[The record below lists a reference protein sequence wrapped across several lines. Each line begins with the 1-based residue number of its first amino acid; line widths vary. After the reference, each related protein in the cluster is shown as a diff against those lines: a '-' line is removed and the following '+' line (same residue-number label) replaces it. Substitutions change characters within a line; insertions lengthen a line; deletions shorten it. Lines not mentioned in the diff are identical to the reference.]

1 MPWKTVLR
9 PEDTRSSGPAGY
21 GMSSGRC
28 LGFSTTLWAHGGT
41 SRGPLLAM
49 GSYWLPSLV
58 AITLSSVALWWQ
70 HSPGDLSSPLPYSR
84 PGSTAGPTSHSFR
97 AAQALINHLAACTRP
112 LPVGPLS
119 DCLHHMAFNASGPCP
134 SPSLPGPASL
144 TPLIL
149 TCHSLL
155 FLIRAPPK
163 RPAPLFNHTPSH
175 PCGVYRLMFIIRLP
189 NTTLS
194 PFLINPPLIPLPS
207 HNGKAAVLEP
217 SRYENTSGPP

>member
-41 SRGPLLAM
+41 SRGPFLAM
-49 GSYWLPSLV
+49 GSYWSPSLV
-58 AITLSSVALWWQ
+58 AIILSSVALRWQ
-70 HSPGDLSSPLPYSR
+70 HSWGFVLPSTLFPAWLHSWADLTLLQGCASPYQPPRSMHEAPSSGAAIRLPSSHGVQR
-84 PGSTAGPTSHSFR
+84 FWALPFTFIPWPSQSNSPHFNLSQLAVFNPGSAETA
-97 AAQALINHLAACTRP
+97 
-112 LPVGPLS
+112 
-119 DCLHHMAFNASGPCP
+119 CP
-134 SPSLPGPASL
+134 P
-144 TPLIL
+144 
-149 TCHSLL
+149 
-155 FLIRAPPK
+155 
-163 RPAPLFNHTPSH
+163 FNHTPSH